1 MSTDFSA
8 FITLGNKKC
17 AGLLY
22 HEDRNHP
29 ETLRIHDMV
38 TGEGI
43 DFPCA
48 THATIE
54 SIKESLD
61 RLKVFLPEK

>member
-1 MSTDFSA
+1 MSADFSVY
-8 FITLGNKKC
+8 ITLGNKKC

-22 HEDRNHP
+22 HEDPKHA

-38 TGEGI
+38 TGEGVE
-43 DFPCA
+43 FPFA
-48 THATIE
+48 TRATIE

>member
-1 MSTDFSA
+1 MSAEFSA
-8 FITLGNKKC
+8 FITLGDNKC

-29 ETLRIHDMV
+29 ETLRIHDTA

-43 DFPCA
+43 EFPCA

-54 SIKESLD
+54 SIKEHLD
-61 RLKVFLPEK
+61 SLKVFLPEK